1 MNNAIHPT
9 NAIHAD
15 SPGVYSSDKIL
26 NLSTIDKIDLKGDV
40 FDGSVING
48 TQQPILF
55 NFILD
60 KLSSYKVFC
69 EPETIDFKKIYK
81 SVLNN
86 ITIYLED
93 GKHKKVIF
101 IGETLTLTLQM
112 IGI

>member
-9 NAIHAD
+9 NAFHAD

-26 NLSTIDKIDLKGDV
+26 NLSTIDKIDLKCDV
-40 FDGSVING
+40 FDDSVING

-55 NFILD
+55 SFILD

-69 EPETIDFKKIYK
+69 EPKTIHFKKIYK
-81 SVLNN
+81 SVLKN
-86 ITIYLED
+86 IKIYLD
-93 GKHKKVIF
+93 DKHEKVIF
-101 IGETLTLTLQM
+101 NGETLTFTLQM